1 MQSRLQPYVAR
12 KLRKALDWVERRPS
26 RHEGLYSAYE
36 ESLQWLEDLDDLPP
50 PVNHVL
56 HELRGTSRHVAAEIR
71 SSHVRKRIAAM
82 SQADVCVLIARLE
95 TALQSV
101 PRKVGC

>member
-26 RHEGLYSAYE
+26 RHEGLHAGPAPT
-36 ESLQWLEDLDDLPP
+36 LEDLDDLPH

-56 HELRGTSRHVAAEIR
+56 HELRGTSEHVAAETR
-71 SSHVRKRIAAM
+71 SSYVRKRIAAM
-82 SQADVCVLIARLE
+82 SQADVCALIARLE
-95 TALQSV
+95 TAMQSV